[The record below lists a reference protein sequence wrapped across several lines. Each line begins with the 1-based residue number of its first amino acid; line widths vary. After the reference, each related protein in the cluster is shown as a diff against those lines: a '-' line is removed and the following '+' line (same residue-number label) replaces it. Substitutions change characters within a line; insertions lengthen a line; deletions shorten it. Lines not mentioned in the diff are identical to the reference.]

1 MKPAADA
8 DRRRQLSAIHAAATQ
23 LGMDTA
29 DRSPASAYRALLLQL
44 TGKASAAE
52 LDARERDAVVQH
64 LRRLQNKLPQQPKPK
79 DGWQASKIR
88 QLWAELGAA
97 GVLEAPGEAGL
108 ALFVHAQTGRSAL
121 RWLTVPENQ
130 RVIETLKSWL
140 ARTRAKAAEA

>member
-1 MKPAADA
+1 MKPATDA
-8 DRRRQLSAIHAAATQ
+8 DRRRQLSAIHAAAAQ

-29 DRSPASAYRALLLQL
+29 DRSPASAYRALLQQI

-52 LDARERDAVVQH
+52 LDARERDAVIQH
-64 LRRLQNKLPQQPKPK
+64 LKRLQGKQPKPR
-79 DGWQASKIR
+79 DGWQAHKIR

-97 GVLEAPGEAGL
+97 GVLEVPGEPGL

-130 RVIETLKSWL
+130 RVIEALKSWL
-140 ARTRAKAAEA
+140 SRVRKKA

>member
-1 MKPAADA
+1 MKPAVDA

-44 TGKASAAE
+44 TGKASAAD

-79 DGWQASKIR
+79 DGWQANKLR
-88 QLWAELGAA
+88 QLWAQLGAA
-97 GVLEAPGEAGL
+97 GVLEDGTEAGL
-108 ALFVHAQTGRSAL
+108 LRFVKAQTGRDAL
-121 RWLTVPENQ
+121 RWLSVAESQ
-130 RVIETLKSWL
+130 RVIEALKGWL
-140 ARTRAKAAEA
+140 ARVQKKA